1 VPESLPSFFTRLSLA
16 FSTFFRLLFDA
27 AYAARVRPLL
37 PGSVPRVDLEAPAG
51 EAPTNQ
57 ASALTER
64 DVGPALQLLAM
75 LQREGRLI
83 DFVQQEIT
91 TYSDAD
97 IGAAARVVHQGC
109 RKAFLRTLVIETI
122 RSEPEGSGVSLPSG
136 FDAKAHRLVG
146 AVQGQPP
153 YQGTLRH
160 RGWRIRQVTLEEPL
174 ASADLG
180 IVAPAEVEL

>member
-1 VPESLPSFFTRLSLA
+1 MPETFPSFFVRLSLA
-16 FSTFFRLLFDA
+16 FRTFFRLLFDA
-27 AYAARVRPLL
+27 AYAAHVRALL
-37 PGSVPRVDLEAPAG
+37 PGPGGKG
-51 EAPTNQ
+51 EAPTETPT
-57 ASALTER
+57 AAEADVPKAR
-64 DVGPALQLLAM
+64 DVGPALQLLAV

-91 TYSDAD
+91 AHSDAD

-109 RKAFLRTLVIETI
+109 RKAFRQTLVIETI
-122 RSEPEGSGVSLPSG
+122 RSEPEGSSLSLQPG